1 MVIREFHNVG
11 YVLVGHCFYMLT
23 ICLLAL
29 YKSREGNSRR
39 GVLKECLLACLQDK
53 IGKRIAGE
61 SIIDIIM
68 TMVKIK

>member
-1 MVIREFHNVG
+1 
-11 YVLVGHCFYMLT
+11 MLT
-23 ICLLAL
+23 IFLLAL